1 MRIRVKLGCSKLV
14 CFLGLFTRY
23 LRWFFPLEL
32 LIKEEKIDELKVRI
46 YELQKELKT
55 ATEKV
60 SLDSRKEGMTKEGV
74 GQSGTAGG
82 WYVWENM

>member
-1 MRIRVKLGCSKLV
+1 MI
-14 CFLGLFTRY
+14 
-23 LRWFFPLEL
+23 FPLEL

-46 YELQKELKT
+46 YELQKDLKT

-74 GQSGTAGG
+74 GRSGTAGG
-82 WYVWENM
+82 

>member
-55 ATEKV
+55 EKV

-82 WYVWENM
+82 

>member
-55 ATEKV
+55 EKV
-60 SLDSRKEGMTKEGV
+60 SLDSRKEGMTEEGV
-74 GQSGTAGG
+74 GQSGTAGPG